1 MRSYFGSAEEAFYT
15 NTVLLSARRPLS
27 GPWERSRNTEHR
39 GLAEGEVNCPCFP
52 ASVSPLRS
60 RHGLKGSE
68 AETSTCLGSWMG
80 DPHEAGEQF
89 RRE

>member
-1 MRSYFGSAEEAFYT
+1 MRSYFGSAEEAFYP
-15 NTVLLSARRPLS
+15 NTLLLLR
-27 GPWERSRNTEHR
+27 PWERSRNTEHC
-39 GLAEGEVNCPCFP
+39 GLAEGEVYCPCFP
-52 ASVSPLRS
+52 ASVRPLRS